1 MDLKIKTS
9 SMRSVYIITMLIFIC
24 QFVFC
29 QNDSIRMHML
39 GRSEL
44 DGIRLRWLVKDPN
57 ELLIAFKNGFE
68 IKRAIFDKNKSQ
80 ALQDYKP
87 ISQYIFKRANNAS
100 WNEYKSK
107 HPLKSDDVRVIYA
120 HMAEDLSNK
129 QYALTGKEKIDEIIA
144 FKKDFDNVRTYILL
158 AADMN
163 WDAAVLL
170 GLGFL
175 DKDAKKG
182 QAYVYQ
188 LKAIDQE
195 IDPVYLEIVHDFK
208 ESDNK
213 ANIKVIEND
222 KKITL
227 TWKTPNGV
235 NGYFIEKSMDNKS
248 FEKNNKVP
256 FFLMKTGGT
265 QSDTITSYEVDS
277 LINYK
282 WYYFKVYGTTPFGD
296 DVLIGTAKGMPRD
309 KTAPKRPLMKVAKHI
324 EPDKAEISWDM
335 SDPLEDDIAGFIIG
349 RSTQDDGDYYA
360 IHDGLIHKDKRR
372 FEDIYFSKDSSNY
385 YIVEVVDTSGN
396 RSRSDFSYLTLIDTV
411 PPGKPIHIKSKMDSL
426 GIVTLQLEPQ
436 KEKDFMGYRIYKT
449 NADDHEFSV
458 VQETYNDTIVEVAR
472 KPIITDTSTVKSLTK
487 YIYYKVTAL
496 DYHYNESKPS
506 EMIKV
511 KRPDIYPP
519 VAPVIHDFL
528 VTDTIIRLDFIPSS
542 SSDVVRHFMMRK
554 KSSEE
559 NWSILDT
566 LGVNQHTYFDKSCIT
581 DISYDYAIRAQD
593 DSDMFSPFSNVLT
606 LKTYRKSRP
615 AKIDITCVYDTNA
628 KTTTIA
634 WILKEKIQDMTQLQ
648 IYDISKNAA
657 YINSISPENEGKYT
671 FPSPQI
677 INKVGLK
684 LLTGDFDFLISES
697 NNCKILK

>member
-1 MDLKIKTS
+1 
-9 SMRSVYIITMLIFIC
+9 MLIFIC
-24 QFVFC
+24 QFVFG

-44 DGIRLRWLVKDPN
+44 DGIRLRWLVKDPT
-57 ELLIAFKNGFE
+57 ELQIAFKNGFE
-68 IKRAIFDKNKSQ
+68 IKRAILDKNKSL

-100 WNEYKSK
+100 WNEYKLK
-107 HPLKSDDVRVIYA
+107 HPLKSEDVRVTYA
-120 HMAEDLSNK
+120 HMAEDLSSK

-208 ESDNK
+208 ESNNK

-248 FEKNNKVP
+248 FGKNNKVP

-265 QSDTITSYEVDS
+265 QSDTLTSYEVDS

-335 SDPLEDDIAGFIIG
+335 GDPLESDIAGFIVG

-360 IHDGLIHKDKRR
+360 IHDGLIHKDNRR
-372 FEDIYFSKDSSNY
+372 FEDIYFSRDSSNY

-411 PPGKPIHIKSKMDSL
+411 PPGKPMYIKSKMDSL
-426 GIVTLQLEPQ
+426 GVVTLNLEPQ
-436 KEKDFMGYRIYKT
+436 KEKDFMGYRIYKA
-449 NADDHEFSV
+449 NAADHEFSV

-472 KPIITDTSTVKSLTK
+472 KPIIIDSSTVKSLTK

-506 EMIKV
+506 EIIKV

-519 VAPVIHDFL
+519 VAPLINDFL
-528 VTDTIIRLDFIPSS
+528 VTDSLIRIDFIRST
-542 SSDVVRHFMMRK
+542 SSDVVKHYMMRK

-559 NWSILDT
+559 NWATIDT
-566 LGVNQHTYFDKSCIT
+566 LGINQNSYFDKTCIT
-581 DISYDYAIRAQD
+581 DISYDYAISAQD
-593 DSDMFSPFSNVLT
+593 DSDLFSHLSNVVT

-615 AKIDITCVYDTNA
+615 AKIDITCEYDTNS
-628 KTTTIA
+628 KTTTIT

-648 IYDISKNAA
+648 IYDVSKNAT
-657 YINSISPENEGKYT
+657 YINALSPENEGKYV
-671 FPSPQI
+671 FPSPQM

-684 LLTGDFDFLISES
+684 LLTTDFDFLISES
-697 NNCKILK
+697 NNCKIIK

>member
-1 MDLKIKTS
+1 
-9 SMRSVYIITMLIFIC
+9 MLIFIC
-24 QFVFC
+24 QFVFG

-44 DGIRLRWLVKDPN
+44 DGIRLRWLVKDPT

-68 IKRAIFDKNKSQ
+68 IKRAILDKNKSQ

-87 ISQYIFKRANNAS
+87 ISLYIFKRENNAS

-107 HPLKSDDVRVIYA
+107 HPLKSNDVRVTYA

-213 ANIKVIEND
+213 ENIKVIEND

-296 DVLIGTAKGMPRD
+296 EVLIGTAKGMPRD
-309 KTAPKRPLMKVAKHI
+309 KTAPKRPLMKVAKHF

-335 SDPLEDDIAGFIIG
+335 GDPLESDIAGFIVG

-372 FEDIYFSKDSSNY
+372 FEDIYFSRDSSNY

-436 KEKDFMGYRIYKT
+436 VEKDFMGYRIYKA
-449 NADDHEFSV
+449 NAADHEFSV

-472 KPIITDTSTVKSLTK
+472 KPIIIDTSTVKSLTK

-506 EMIKV
+506 EIIKV

-519 VAPVIHDFL
+519 VPPLINDCKSTDNAVNIDIIHS
-528 VTDTIIRLDFIPSS
+528 TST
-542 SSDVVRHFMMRK
+542 DVVQHYVLRK
-554 KSSEE
+554 KEKE
-559 NWSILDT
+559 NEWKILDS
-566 LGVNQHTYFDKSCIT
+566 LGLENTKFIDTTGENNVFYLYAAKAIDDSGLMSDPSNIIKMKTYIKLRPANIDINCIT
-581 DISYDYAIRAQD
+581 YLKEKKTVIDWQIQEPI
-593 DSDMFSPFSNVLT
+593 DS
-606 LKTYRKSRP
+606 KSKLQFFDLS
-615 AKIDITCVYDTNA
+615 AGSSFLEVKEGGI
-628 KTTTIA
+628 KGTTTISFRTP
-634 WILKEKIQDMTQLQ
+634 IE
-648 IYDISKNAA
+648 
-657 YINSISPENEGKYT
+657 
-671 FPSPQI
+671 
-677 INKVGLK
+677 KVGVK
-684 LLTGDFDFLISES
+684 LLAEKREYLITES
-697 NNCKILK
+697 NKCLIDEK